1 MKQTPLSHLMP
12 APLLPTANPEHHK
25 SKQWVAGIDVG
36 SRTTKV
42 VILNSGNIL
51 AGTVLDT
58 GIDAGKTAEAALMRA
73 RQKAGIS
80 KGRPRAVVG
89 TGYGRV
95 SLSFLDKTA
104 TELTCHARG
113 CHFINPEIRTVID
126 IGGQDSKVVHLDAD
140 GSMVDFVMNDKC
152 AAGTGKFLEMVART
166 LELDLTDM
174 ADMQS
179 DAVQACTINS
189 MCAVFAETEVVSL
202 LAKKKAP
209 QDIVS
214 GINRAFATRI
224 GNMVKRLGVKRPLA
238 FVGGVAKNKGL
249 ANALVD
255 YLGVAFTS
263 LDIDPQLTGALGAAV
278 LAQQSQK
285 LPTKDDQR
293 DV

>member
-1 MKQTPLSHLMP
+1 MPLSHLKLE
-12 APLLPTANPEHHK
+12 PLLQTANPDQNQ
-25 SKQWVAGIDVG
+25 SKEWVAGIDVG
-36 SRTTKV
+36 SRTTKA

-51 AGTVLDT
+51 ASTVLDT
-58 GIDAGKTAEAALMRA
+58 GIDAEKSAETALMRA
-73 RQKAGIS
+73 RQKAGIGNS
-80 KGRPRAVVG
+80 LPGAVVG

-113 CHFINPEIRTVID
+113 CHFINPQIRTVID

-140 GSMVDFVMNDKC
+140 GNMVDFVMNDKC

-174 ADMQS
+174 AHIQS
-179 DAVQACTINS
+179 DAAQACTINS
-189 MCAVFAETEVVSL
+189 MCVVFAETEIVSL
-202 LAKKKAP
+202 LAKKQAP
-209 QDIVS
+209 QEIVS
-214 GINRAFATRI
+214 GINRAFAMRI

-249 ANALVD
+249 VNALVD
-255 YLGVAFTS
+255 YLGVPFTP

-278 LAQQSQK
+278 QALD
-285 LPTKDDQR
+285 L
-293 DV
+293 

>member
-1 MKQTPLSHLMP
+1 MKQTLLSHLKP
-12 APLLPTANPEHHK
+12 KLLLQTAEPDHNK

-42 VILNSGNIL
+42 VILNSGHIL
-51 AGTVLDT
+51 ASAVLDT
-58 GIDAGKTAEAALMRA
+58 GIDAEKAAETTLMLA
-73 RQKAGIS
+73 RQKAGID
-80 KGRPRAVVG
+80 KGRPGAVMG

-113 CHFINPEIRTVID
+113 CHFINPEIRTLID

-140 GSMVDFVMNDKC
+140 GGMVDFVMNDKC

-174 ADMQS
+174 AGMQS
-179 DAVQACTINS
+179 DAAQACTINS
-189 MCAVFAETEVVSL
+189 MCAVFAETEIVSL
-202 LAKKKAP
+202 LAKKQVP
-209 QDIVS
+209 QDIVA

-255 YLGVAFTS
+255 YLGVPFMS

-278 LAQQSQK
+278 QAQQI
-285 LPTKDDQR
+285 
-293 DV
+293 

>member
-1 MKQTPLSHLMP
+1 MKQTLLPRLKP
-12 APLLPTANPEHHK
+12 EPLLQAANPEHNK

-42 VILNSGNIL
+42 VILSSGRIL
-51 AGTVLDT
+51 ASSVLDT
-58 GIDAGKTAEAALMRA
+58 GINAEKSAETALMLA

-80 KGRPRAVVG
+80 KGWPGAVVG

-113 CHFINPEIRTVID
+113 CHFINPQIRTVID

-140 GSMVDFVMNDKC
+140 GGMVDFVMNDKC

-166 LELDLTDM
+166 LELELADM

-179 DAVQACTINS
+179 DPAQACTINS
-189 MCAVFAETEVVSL
+189 MCAVFAETEIISL
-202 LAKKKAP
+202 LAKKQAP

-224 GNMVKRLGVKRPLA
+224 GNMVKRLGIKRPLA

-255 YLGVAFTS
+255 YLGVPFTS

-278 LAQQSQK
+278 QAQQI
-285 LPTKDDQR
+285 
-293 DV
+293 

>member
-1 MKQTPLSHLMP
+1 MKQTPLSHLKSQ
-12 APLLPTANPEHHK
+12 PLLQTANPDHHK
-25 SKQWVAGIDVG
+25 SRQWVAGIDVG

-42 VILNSGNIL
+42 VILNSGRIL

-58 GIDAGKTAEAALMRA
+58 GIDAEKSAERALMRA
-73 RQKAGIS
+73 SQEAGINH
-80 KGRPRAVVG
+80 GWPGAVVG

-95 SLSFLDKTA
+95 SVSFLDKTA

-113 CHFINPEIRTVID
+113 CHFINPQIRTLID

-166 LELDLTDM
+166 LELDLAGM
-174 ADMQS
+174 ADMPCRE
-179 DAVQACTINS
+179 AQACTINS
-189 MCAVFAETEVVSL
+189 MCAVFAETEIISL
-202 LAKKKAP
+202 LAKKQAP

-224 GNMVKRLGVKRPLA
+224 GNMVKRLGIKPPLA

-255 YLGVAFTS
+255 YLGVPFTS
-263 LDIDPQLTGALGAAV
+263 LDIDPRLTGALGAAV
-278 LAQQSQK
+278 QALN
-285 LPTKDDQR
+285 L
-293 DV
+293 